1 MNILFWRKPKSSPVA
16 VPGLRIIFR
25 YPPESKVHTF
35 TYESDAGKPLMYYAT
50 TRRFIKWYFGR
61 PQSTNVFISGK
72 NNRLEWRREHI
83 LRIELITDVNN
94 E

>member
-1 MNILFWRKPKSSPVA
+1 MNIFFWRKSKAPPLVI
-16 VPGLRIIFR
+16 PGLRIIFR
-25 YPPESKVHTF
+25 YPPDSKVHTF

-61 PQSTNVFISGK
+61 PQSASVFISGK
-72 NNRLEWRREHI
+72 NNRLEWRRDQI
-83 LRIELITDVNN
+83 LRIELIQDLNS